1 MRIALLSKADAQGG
15 GASRVAEDLARLL
28 LADGHQVVHF
38 VSWTRQGY
46 DSHRQRLYGD
56 RWQRRFYRWSRAVR
70 RWFAPD
76 LIPFEWLNLRRLP
89 MEFDL
94 VHVHDH
100 ASAFSPLTIRWL
112 AARMPLLWTLH
123 DCSPF
128 TGGCLYP
135 MGCDRY
141 LRHCGQCPQHGRWPM
156 DGRFDYS
163 ALTHR
168 VVQRVLAHPGVAL
181 AAPSQWLATL
191 VAGLPWLNK
200 LPLVIANGVDT
211 ALFTPAEPAREP
223 SATDTILMAA
233 GTLANPYK
241 GFALGVA
248 ALRQVAQQRP
258 LRLLVVGE
266 CGAEQ
271 RQLLA
276 GLEAEIVGH
285 VSDPAQMAG
294 LYQRA
299 RLMLFPSLADNQ
311 PLQVLEAMAC
321 GLPVVALASGGVTEL
336 LKTDDCGWL
345 AAAVS
350 SEALADVMNK
360 ALAEPQPQQLARR
373 QRCRARVV
381 ASFSHQQML
390 ASYLDGYALTIKNW
404 QQRQEAR

>member
-46 DSHRQRLYGD
+46 DPHRQRLYGD
-56 RWQRRFYRWSRAVR
+56 RWQRRFYRWSRVVR

-89 MEFDL
+89 GEFDL

-100 ASAFSPLTIRWL
+100 ASAFSPLTVRWL

-135 MGCDRY
+135 MSCERY
-141 LRHCGQCPQHGRWPM
+141 RSHCGHCPQHGRWPM

-168 VVQRVLAHPGVAL
+168 VNKRVLAHPGVVL
-181 AAPSQWLATL
+181 AAPSEWLAEQ
-191 VAGLPWLNK
+191 VATLPWLSK
-200 LPLVIANGVDT
+200 RPLVIANGVDT
-211 ALFTPAEPAREP
+211 ELFRPAAVAGEPPTTA
-223 SATDTILMAA
+223 TILLGA
-233 GTLANPYK
+233 GSLANPYK
-241 GFALGVA
+241 GVALGVA
-248 ALRQVAQQRP
+248 ALRQVARQRP

-266 CGAEQ
+266 CGPEQ

-276 GLEAEIVGH
+276 GLDTDIIGH
-285 VSDPAQMAG
+285 VSNPAQMAE

-299 RLMLFPSLADNQ
+299 QLMLFPSLADNQ

-336 LKTDDCGWL
+336 LKSDDCGWL

-350 SEALADVMNK
+350 SEALADALNA

-381 ASFSHQQML
+381 AQFSHQRML
-390 ASYLDGYALTIKNW
+390 ASYLDGYAQTIKNW